1 MRASKGSN
9 LTLNTETRRHPSKT
23 LQLHASCTRPT
34 SQQDPGKTE
43 DNSSDLNVDPNLSH
57 LVSVDHQDGGGEGI
71 LAGDEPVL
79 VEAVQLLDVLQ
90 RDHVL
95 LRLHP
100 HVNPLQRLL
109 GRGAEVYDHVHNE
122 RPSQE
127 LEPLVE
133 NLVLAADDIAGPEH
147 VHHEAV
153 ADTED
158 VPLHQL
164 DWLVTL
170 VLSSH
175 V

>member
-43 DNSSDLNVDPNLSH
+43 DNSSDFNVDQNLSH

-90 RDHVL
+90 RDRVL
-95 LRLHP
+95 LRTHP
-100 HVNPLQRLL
+100 HINPLQRLL
-109 GRGAEVYDHVHNE
+109 GRGAEVDDHVHNE
-122 RPSQE
+122 RQRAVRPGQE

-133 NLVLAADDIAGPEH
+133 NFALAANVRSIRLTGF
-147 VHHEAV
+147 
-153 ADTED
+153 
-158 VPLHQL
+158 
-164 DWLVTL
+164 TL
-170 VLSSH
+170 NMFTMKQ
-175 V
+175 